1 MNYLRYILFSLM
13 MLATAQAFAQNADTT
28 NTWEQRKK
36 QYKADKIAYIS
47 AAMNFTVEDAQK
59 FWPLYNKYDAKY
71 DQVFCQ
77 RRHAYNGRTLEQ
89 MNDAECAAAMD
100 KLGELDM
107 LEMQIHRDYEKE
119 LRQLFPAKFVLRYFT
134 AESDFKRKAVNR
146 QKFHGQI
153 GVDYKKQ

>member
-1 MNYLRYILFSLM
+1 MKYLRYIFFTLM
-13 MLATAQAFAQNADTT
+13 MLATAQTFAQNADTT

-47 AAMNFTVEDAQK
+47 TVMNFTVEDAQK

-71 DQVFCQ
+71 DQLYCQ
-77 RRHAYNGRTLEQ
+77 RRQAYDGRQLEE
-89 MNDAECAAAMD
+89 MTDAQCATAMD
-100 KLGELDM
+100 RLGELDR
-107 LEMQIHRDYEKE
+107 LEMQTHREYEKE

-146 QKFHGQI
+146 PKFHGQI
-153 GVDYKKQ
+153 GTEYKKQ